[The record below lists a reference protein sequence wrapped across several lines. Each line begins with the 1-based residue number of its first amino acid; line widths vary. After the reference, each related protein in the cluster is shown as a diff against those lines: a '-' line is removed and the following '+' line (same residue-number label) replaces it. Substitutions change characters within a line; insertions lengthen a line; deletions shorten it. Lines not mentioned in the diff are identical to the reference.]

1 MIAGGS
7 VSWRRRAFLQGL
19 LSATFAGALAAPAQG
34 TDRTDTEGMSL
45 VPWRGGQL
53 DIHHISTGR
62 GDASLIIGP
71 DGTSIMIDAGAV
83 SANGPFTLDLKP
95 NDTKRPGE
103 WIARY
108 AAR

>member
-19 LSATFAGALAAPAQG
+19 LSATCAGALAAPSQG

-71 DGTSIMIDAGAV
+71 DGMVRHVIAKV
-83 SANGPFTLDLKP
+83 SPQTHDDDVL
-95 NDTKRPGE
+95 
-103 WIARY
+103 
-108 AAR
+108 AALAQQ